1 MSGKLT
7 PIQTRY
13 KGYRFRSRLEARWA
27 VFFDLLGIA
36 WEYEP
41 EGFRMGSVCYLPDF
55 RLSLPVKWLVPG
67 LLPRLE
73 SVAAEQ
79 VWLEVKPLNKELS
92 GGEIL
97 KIREFARAT
106 AGKSVYVL
114 AAGDP
119 MEQTARNFQLSG
131 ATLQLCGAA
140 FDKGKMACLV
150 LHPLSRAYK
159 PSRKVE
165 KVMAEARGWRFG
177 K

>member
-1 MSGKLT
+1 MTSLK
-7 PIQTRY
+7 PIETRY
-13 KGYRFRSRLEARWA
+13 QGYKFRSRLEARWA
-27 VFFDLLGIA
+27 VFFDLLGVV

-55 RLSLPVKWLVPG
+55 RLSLPVKRLIPG

-73 SVAAEQ
+73 PVESEQ
-79 VWLEVKPLNKELS
+79 VWLEVKPLGKEMS

-97 KIREFARAT
+97 KVREFARAT
-106 AGKSVYVL
+106 VGKSVYVL

-119 MEQTARNFQLSG
+119 MEQTARSFQLSG

-140 FDKGKMACLV
+140 FDKGKAAYLV

-159 PSRKVE
+159 PSRKAE
-165 KVMAEARGWRFG
+165 KAMVEARGWRFG